1 MTERLNWLTDC
12 DTLKLKLRK
21 TFFPETVVK
30 CCCLVMKSC
39 PVAHQSPLS
48 VGFPRQEYWSG
59 LPSPGDLPYPG
70 IELMSSALAGR
81 FFTTEPPG
89 KPWWNTDY
97 SYTKS
102 FLNNSLPCLCLED
115 GDISKYCIYISTFF
129 FPIFK
134 NDIFFLQWIKPSLF
148 YNNKKNPQK
157 FLTISSVEND
167 ICLNHAKLAPAD
179 THMAVGEKWE

>member
-30 CCCLVMKSC
+30 CCCLVVKSC

-70 IELMSSALAGR
+70 IELMSSALAGG

-167 ICLNHAKLAPAD
+167 ICLNHVKLAPAD